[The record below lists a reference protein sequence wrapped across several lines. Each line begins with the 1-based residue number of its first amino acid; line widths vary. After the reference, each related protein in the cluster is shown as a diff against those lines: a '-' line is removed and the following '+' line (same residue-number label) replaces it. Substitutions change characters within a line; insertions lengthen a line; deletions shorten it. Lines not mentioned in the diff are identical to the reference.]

1 MTAINTTAP
10 TASIA
15 ILKTSQRGAL
25 LITDGSR
32 VAWVMGRT
40 QRADGSFTPS
50 ALTALANGKTVEEWR
65 AEDEAWRA
73 AREQERAD
81 RERAFQE
88 GKELTSVS
96 LPATSVREG
105 SEKSWKVR
113 TNRTQWLYGKY
124 VAVWEY
130 LPKSVVKVSVDN
142 GVATLTMPKWFLAKN
157 GWLNEMVG

>member
-1 MTAINTTAP
+1 MTAINTTSA

-50 ALTALANGKTVEEWR
+50 ALTALANGKTVEEWH
-65 AEDEAWRA
+65 A

-88 GKELTSVS
+88 GKEQTSVS
-96 LPATSVREG
+96 LPAVSVREG

-142 GVATLTMPKWFLAKN
+142 GVATLTMPKWFLSKN
-157 GWLNEMVG
+157 QWLYNM